1 VTAVA
6 AISHLPFDHIP
17 NWGGPYL
24 AAPGADESA
33 APMADYRAVTPG
45 YFAAVG
51 AKLVA
56 GRGFEEADDPN
67 GQPVVMVDEL
77 LAKRAWPGQSP
88 IGKRLGVDPQSEG
101 HPSTWVTV
109 VGVARHL
116 RHRSLMEDVREQI
129 YFPQR
134 QIQRNPAAYVVRTS
148 ADPAAL
154 AAPIRG
160 IASRLDPA
168 LPIAEV
174 RLLAD
179 YLAGARG
186 AQRFTMILAA
196 AFAAAALL
204 LACVG
209 LYGVVAYSVAQRRRE
224 FGVRMALGAVPGQV
238 RAQVLGEGLRVAAAG
253 LAVGI
258 PAALGTSR
266 LLRAQLYGVTPR
278 DAASYA
284 LAVAVLGLAA
294 VFASWFAARRATAA
308 SPLEV
313 LRAE

>member
-1 VTAVA
+1 
-6 AISHLPFDHIP
+6 
-17 NWGGPYL
+17 
-24 AAPGADESA
+24 
-33 APMADYRAVTPG
+33 
-45 YFAAVG
+45 
-51 AKLVA
+51 
-56 GRGFEEADDPN
+56 
-67 GQPVVMVDEL
+67 
-77 LAKRAWPGQSP
+77 
-88 IGKRLGVDPQSEG
+88 
-101 HPSTWVTV
+101 
-109 VGVARHL
+109 
-116 RHRSLMEDVREQI
+116 
-129 YFPQR
+129 
-134 QIQRNPAAYVVRTS
+134 
-148 ADPAAL
+148 
-154 AAPIRG
+154 
-160 IASRLDPA
+160 
-168 LPIAEV
+168 
-174 RLLAD
+174 
-179 YLAGARG
+179 
-186 AQRFTMILAA
+186 MILAA